1 LASKKKHKD
10 VSKKNP
16 KTFDQKKD
24 KNRLALTRKKRNK
37 QLLILVPIIAAL
49 VAIASYAVYIYSST
63 LSHTVNANFGPL
75 GSAHVHAAFAV
86 KLNGTVL
93 DFSHKKY
100 QVQSRYM
107 HVENGDGKTL
117 HRHATGVPVAEFFDS
132 IGMNVTKNC
141 FTLDNGTKYCSNG
154 ENKLEFY
161 LNGNKTDSIANYVF
175 NDDDR
180 ILIVYGDS
188 PMQIKQDLDELRQSI
203 IKK

>member
-1 LASKKKHKD
+1 MLKMVMVKHF
-10 VSKKNP
+10 
-16 KTFDQKKD
+16 TG
-24 KNRLALTRKKRNK
+24 T
-37 QLLILVPIIAAL
+37 QLESL
-49 VAIASYAVYIYSST
+49 Y
-63 LSHTVNANFGPL
+63 
-75 GSAHVHAAFAV
+75 
-86 KLNGTVL
+86 
-93 DFSHKKY
+93 
-100 QVQSRYM
+100 
-107 HVENGDGKTL
+107 
-117 HRHATGVPVAEFFDS
+117 AEFFDS